1 MGARVAVGLFVE
13 LSVFMCYLDLRI
25 IGLVRL
31 RTGRV
36 MVSCE
41 DGDGVEPHLPVR
53 GRSCEQKEVDSES
66 ILNFSLPFVRIFP

>member
-13 LSVFMCYLDLRI
+13 LSVFICYLDLRI

-41 DGDGVEPHLPVR
+41 DGECVEPHLPVR
-53 GRSCEQKEVDSES
+53 EDRVGKRKSTLDR
-66 ILNFSLPFVRIFP
+66 F

>member
-41 DGDGVEPHLPVR
+41 DGECVEPHLPV
-53 GRSCEQKEVDSES
+53 KEDLWAKRKST
-66 ILNFSLPFVRIFP
+66 LNRF